1 MFLYTCICIL
11 EIKKHKFASKGKFFL
26 SVSDIVPL
34 IQCNI
39 VFGFSCN
46 LKVRYENQ
54 AYLLLGRLSYPI
66 CMTMC

>member
-1 MFLYTCICIL
+1 MYPYTCIL
-11 EIKKHKFASKGKFFL
+11 EIKKHKLSSKGKNLL

-46 LKVRYENQ
+46 LKMRYENQ

-66 CMTMC
+66 CMPMC

>member
-1 MFLYTCICIL
+1 MYPYIL
-11 EIKKHKFASKGKFFL
+11 EIKKHKLSSKGKNLL

-39 VFGFSCN
+39 VFDFSCN

-54 AYLLLGRLSYPI
+54 AYLYLVD
-66 CMTMC
+66 

>member
-1 MFLYTCICIL
+1 MFLYICIL
-11 EIKKHKFASKGKFFL
+11 EIKKHKFASKGKNL
-26 SVSDIVPL
+26 LPVSDIVPL

-46 LKVRYENQ
+46 FKVRYENQ

-66 CMTMC
+66 CMPMC

>member
-1 MFLYTCICIL
+1 MFLYIYIYIL
-11 EIKKHKFASKGKFFL
+11 EIEKKHNLHQKGKICYQFQI
-26 SVSDIVPL
+26 IVPL

-54 AYLLLGRLSYPI
+54 AYLYLVD
-66 CMTMC
+66 